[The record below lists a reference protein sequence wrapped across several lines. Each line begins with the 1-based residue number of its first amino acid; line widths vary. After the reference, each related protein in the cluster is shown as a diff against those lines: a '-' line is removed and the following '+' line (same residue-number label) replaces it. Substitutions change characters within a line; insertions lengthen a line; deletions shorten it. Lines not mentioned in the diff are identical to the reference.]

1 MKLFQR
7 LLVAPAA
14 LGLLAPLAAN
24 AAEVNINDV
33 SQFTGSKSTAS
44 VLRAPSSV
52 QFSDVVPGDWAYTA
66 LQNLSES
73 YGCVDNAYTQT
84 LKNGQALTRYEAAAL
99 INACLD
105 GGLSADGQGLTSE
118 AARLTN
124 EFGSEMAI
132 LKGRVDGLEY
142 KLNELSAGQFSSTTK
157 LNGKVTFNT
166 MGLSGV
172 DDNTTSNIDDNVHM
186 TYRAKYDLY
195 TSFTGEDQLYTRL
208 VTGNGGSSWSEN
220 TSHGLHL
227 SDSANYSDEIHVDKI
242 WYQFPVGDFTVWA
255 GPRVENYYMLAS
267 APSIYKP
274 MMKQFALGGNAAT
287 YGSSTS
293 GGFGVAWTQAVEDR
307 SQPRFA
313 VSTNYVSKGSAD
325 ATKGIASEEAAGK
338 WLSKFEYG
346 SPRWQ
351 VSLAVAKH
359 FCDENDPARTS
370 GTSSYEC
377 YEWASYYGTDAG
389 HKNTGSSTAYALR
402 AYWKPEEVGMVPE
415 IQLGYDWVNI
425 EADGSTALATGDT
438 ESAAAWMAGLTWKDA
453 LIDGNRLAL
462 AFGQPQRATEIV
474 GGGDADAAEDAFTWE
489 LYYDYKVTDGITITP
504 AIFGSTD
511 RVDGASNDADD
522 FFGGILQTTFSF

>member
-14 LGLLAPLAAN
+14 LGLMAPLAAN

-33 SQFTGSKSTAS
+33 SQYSGKSTAS

-73 YGCVDNAYTQT
+73 YGCVDNAYTQS

-105 GGLSADGQGLTSE
+105 GGLTADGQLSPE
-118 AARLTN
+118 ASRLTN

-157 LNGKVTFNT
+157 LKGKVSFNT

-172 DDNTTSNIDDNVHM
+172 EDSTVSNVDDNVHM

-195 TSFTGEDQLYTRL
+195 TSFTGQDQLYTRL

-220 TSHGLHL
+220 TSLGLHL
-227 SDSANYSDEIHVDKI
+227 SDSAAYADEVHVDKI

-267 APSIYKP
+267 SPSIYKP
-274 MMKQFALGGNAAT
+274 MLKQFALGGNAAT

-293 GGFGVAWTQAVEDR
+293 GGAGIAWTQPTEDP
-307 SQPRFA
+307 SDARFA
-313 VSTNYVSKGSAD
+313 VSTNYVSKGSANS
-325 ATKGIASEEAAGK
+325 TKGLATDEAIGK
-338 WLSKFEYG
+338 WLTKVEYG

-351 VSLAVAKH
+351 VSLGIAQH
-359 FCDENDPARTS
+359 FCDDVDGGSVSGTS
-370 GTSSYEC
+370 GTYNC
-377 YEWASYYGTDAG
+377 YEWASYYATSAG
-389 HKNTGSSTAYALR
+389 HTNTGNSTAYALR
-402 AYWKPEEVGMVPE
+402 AYWKPDEVGMVPE
-415 IQLGYDWVNI
+415 VQLGYDWVDVEDN
-425 EADGSTALATGDT
+425 GTSGVT
-438 ESAAAWMAGLTWKDA
+438 ENAAAWMAGFTWKDA
-453 LIDGNRLAL
+453 LIDGNRLAF

-474 GGGDADAAEDAFTWE
+474 GGGTADSAEDAFSWE
-489 LYYDYKVTDGITITP
+489 LYYDYQVTDGITVTP
-504 AIFGSTD
+504 AIFGASD
-511 RVDGASNDADD
+511 RFDGASNDSDD
-522 FFGGILQTTFSF
+522 FFGGILQTTFKF

>member
-24 AAEVNINDV
+24 AAEVNMNDL
-33 SQFTGSKSTAS
+33 SQFSGKTA
-44 VLRAPSSV
+44 LRAPSNV

-73 YGCVDNAYTQT
+73 YGCVDNAYTQS

-105 GGLSADGQGLTSE
+105 SGLSADAQGLTPE
-118 AARLTN
+118 ATRLTN

-157 LNGKVTFNT
+157 LKGHVSFNT
-166 MGLSGV
+166 LALSGV
-172 DDNTTSNIDDNVHM
+172 DDNTDAEIDDALHM

-195 TSFTGEDQLYTRL
+195 TSFTGQDQLYTRI
-208 VTGNGGSSWSEN
+208 VTGNGSNSWSED

-227 SDSANYSDEIHVDKI
+227 SDSSSNGNAVKVDKI

-255 GPRVENYYMLAS
+255 GPLVENYYMLAS
-267 APSIYKP
+267 SPSIYKP
-274 MMKQFALGGNAAT
+274 MLKQFALGGNAAT

-293 GGFGVAWTQAVEDR
+293 GGFGVAWTQPVEDR

-325 ATKGIASEEAAGK
+325 STKGFATQEAIGK
-338 WLSKFEYG
+338 WLSKVEYG

-359 FCDENDPARTS
+359 FCNTNDSTNRRSGTS
-370 GTSSYEC
+370 GTYEC

-389 HKNTGSSTAYALR
+389 HKTTGNSTAYALR
-402 AYWKPEEVGMVPE
+402 AYWKPEETGMVPE
-415 IQLGYDWVNI
+415 IQLGYDWVNVD
-425 EADGSTALATGDT
+425 EAHGVALATGDT
-438 ESAAAWMAGLTWKDA
+438 EAAAAWMTGFTWKDA

-474 GGGDADAAEDAFTWE
+474 GGGTADAAEDAFTWE
-489 LYYDYKVTDGITITP
+489 LYYDYKVTDGITVTP
-504 AIFGSTD
+504 AIFGATD
-511 RVDGASNDADD
+511 RLNGASNDADD
-522 FFGGILQTTFSF
+522 FFGGILQTTFKF

>member
-24 AAEVNINDV
+24 AAEVNMNDL
-33 SQFTGSKSTAS
+33 SQFSGKSS
-44 VLRAPSSV
+44 LRAPSSV

-73 YGCVDNAYTQT
+73 YGCVDNAYTQS

-105 GGLSADGQGLTSE
+105 SGLTADAQGLTPE
-118 AARLTN
+118 ATRLTN

-157 LNGKVTFNT
+157 LKGKVSFNA
-166 MGLSGV
+166 MGLDGV
-172 DDNTTSNIDDNVHM
+172 DDSTVTNVDDNVHM

-195 TSFTGEDQLYTRL
+195 TSFTGQDQLYTRI
-208 VTGNGGSSWSEN
+208 VTGNGGSSWTEN
-220 TSHGLHL
+220 TSLGLHL
-227 SDSANYSDEIHVDKI
+227 SDSAKNANELKVDKI
-242 WYQFPVGDFTVWA
+242 WYQFPVGNFTVWA
-255 GPRVENYYMLAS
+255 GPLVENYYMLAS
-267 APSIYKP
+267 SPSIYKP
-274 MMKQFALGGNAAT
+274 MLKQFALGGNAAT

-293 GGFGVAWTQAVEDR
+293 GGFGVAWTQPVEDG

-313 VSTNYVSKGSAD
+313 ISTNYVSKGSND

-338 WLSKFEYG
+338 WLSKVEYG

-359 FCDENDPARTS
+359 FCDTEDSVNRVSA
-370 GTSSYEC
+370 TSSYDC

-402 AYWKPEEVGMVPE
+402 AYWKPEEVGMIPE

-425 EADGSTALATGDT
+425 ESDDGVALATGDT
-438 ESAAAWMAGLTWKDA
+438 EAAAAWMAGLTWKDA
-453 LIDGNRLAL
+453 LVDGNRLAL

-474 GGGDADAAEDAFTWE
+474 GGGTADAAEDAFTWE
-489 LYYDYKVTDGITITP
+489 LYYDYQVTDGITITP
-504 AIFGSTD
+504 AIFGATD
-511 RVDGASNDADD
+511 RLDGAASDHDD
-522 FFGGILQTTFSF
+522 FFGGILQTTFKF